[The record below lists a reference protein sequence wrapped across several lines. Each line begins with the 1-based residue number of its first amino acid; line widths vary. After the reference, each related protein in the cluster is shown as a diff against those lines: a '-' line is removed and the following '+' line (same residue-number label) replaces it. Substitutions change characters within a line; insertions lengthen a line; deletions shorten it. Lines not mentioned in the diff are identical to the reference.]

1 MNKMTTQPAKPLMRL
16 AGVTK
21 SFGAATAVYPVDL
34 DVEPGSFTAILGPSG
49 CGKSTLLR
57 MIGGFAVPS
66 AGTITIAGQEVT
78 RRPPQKRPTNMVFQ
92 SHGLFPHMTV
102 AQNVGFGL
110 SVAAR
115 PRDEIA
121 KRVAD
126 AISLVRLDGFGERP
140 VDRLSGGQQ
149 QRVALARALVMR
161 PAILLLDEP
170 LSALDLKLRQA
181 MQEELRRIHRETGG
195 TFIYVTHDQGEAF
208 SLADRL
214 IVMNAGRIEQIG
226 RPHEVYRR
234 PQSLFVARFVG
245 DANVVE
251 GVRRDG
257 RVTLD
262 DGPTFESAGRD
273 GRAVFVLR
281 PEDIRL
287 GDAEAG
293 SVGLPGTIV
302 EAVHLGGSGRAS
314 VALAGGRVLAV
325 NIADPDTVLGMAPGK
340 PAAVSWLKRAMV
352 EVAP

>member
-1 MNKMTTQPAKPLMRL
+1 MQSAARVPAGPLLRL
-16 AGVTK
+16 AGICK
-21 SFGAATAVYPVDL
+21 SFGASTAVHPVDL
-34 DVEPGSFTAILGPSG
+34 DVEAGSFTAILGPSG

-57 MIGGFAVPS
+57 MIGGFTLPS
-66 AGTITIAGQEVT
+66 GGTMTIAGADVT
-78 RRPPQKRPTNMVFQ
+78 RLPPQKRPTNMVFQ

-102 AQNVGFGL
+102 AENVGFGL
-110 SVAAR
+110 SIAGR
-115 PRDEIA
+115 PRKEIGR
-121 KRVAD
+121 RVAD
-126 AISLVRLDGFGERP
+126 AIALVHLDGLGDRP

-181 MQEELRRIHRETGG
+181 MQEEFRRIHRETGG

-234 PQSLFVARFVG
+234 PKSLFVARFVG
-245 DANVVE
+245 DANVLE
-251 GVRRDG
+251 GRREAG

-262 DGPTFESAGRD
+262 DGPAFESEGRD
-273 GRAVFVLR
+273 GRVTLVLR

-287 GDAEAG
+287 GAPTPDAVTAG
-293 SVGLPGTIV
+293 GVLRD
-302 EAVHLGGSGRAS
+302 AVHLGGTGRLTAT
-314 VALAGGRVLAV
+314 LPGGRTLLV
-325 NIADPDTVLGMAPGK
+325 NVAEPDTVLTMEPGAALALSWPRQAMA
-340 PAAVSWLKRAMV
+340 